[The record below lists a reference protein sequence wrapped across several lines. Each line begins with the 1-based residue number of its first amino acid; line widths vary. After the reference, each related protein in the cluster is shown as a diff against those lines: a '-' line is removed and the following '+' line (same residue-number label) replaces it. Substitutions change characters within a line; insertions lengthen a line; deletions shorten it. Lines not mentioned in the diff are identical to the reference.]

1 MKSRKPKAKVAKKPT
16 QKELI
21 ERLEWGTRIITLQ
34 QGEIDRLMK
43 LVDKLTDTLNGF
55 SRRD

>member
-1 MKSRKPKAKVAKKPT
+1 MKRKSKVKRVKLPT
-16 QKELI
+16 AKELA